1 LCDQNESIDSQN
13 ESIGRAAEG
22 GGGCIAG
29 PIRFGIVDLLSYEPI
44 IRAHSREHGRTL
56 AYLEFT
62 HAAPDGL
69 ASGVVLMTMPDG
81 LQVAGIVVCYNRL
94 IEKGNGSCDP
104 ADRSDRRWQTRLAPS
119 CTP

>member
-1 LCDQNESIDSQN
+1 M
-13 ESIGRAAEG
+13 RALALKMRALDGLPGATE
-22 GGGCIAG
+22 A
-29 PIRFGIVDLLSYEPI
+29 VLLSYTVWHCRPTSA
-44 IRAHSREHGRTL
+44 RAHSREHGRTL

-62 HAAPDGL
+62 HAAPDEL

-119 CTP
+119 RTS